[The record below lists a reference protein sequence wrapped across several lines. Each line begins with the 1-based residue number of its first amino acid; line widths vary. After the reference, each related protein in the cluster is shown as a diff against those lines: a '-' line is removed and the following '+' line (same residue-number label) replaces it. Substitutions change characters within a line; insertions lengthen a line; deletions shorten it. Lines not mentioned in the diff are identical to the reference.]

1 LSIIWDL
8 FERQYPAAV
17 KAARKLSRQ
26 QAIDSILGKYFCVVY
41 YARLADVR
49 SLFSLHPEEAREAL
63 ARLAAGCIT
72 GPVRLPSHGL
82 CWIKR

>member
-1 LSIIWDL
+1 M
-8 FERQYPAAV
+8 
-17 KAARKLSRQ
+17 KAGRKLSRQ
-26 QAIDSILGKYFCVVY
+26 QAIDAILGKYFRVVY

-49 SLFSLHPEEAREAL
+49 SLFGLHPEEAREAL